1 MLQRGKCSRCWPRP
15 NNSMQR
21 TALRAAA
28 DAERWQLSPMSS
40 DRRVIRMAPGGVGAE
55 HGVEN
60 REELAHTGRE
70 SHLLRL
76 AGSEEALV
84 KLANYGIAPGGHQ
97 RGHVKRRANRSAAT
111 PDEAFAPERAAIAG
125 QWGHPDEGRDLF
137 AGQRTEFGQI
147 PDQRATD
154 DGPDAGDRAQ
164 KILFGPPDGA
174 GLDSTVQV
182 VINIVEL
189 ALKPTDVLDDAPA
202 DSRHG
207 VLETVAFGAHHPEDL
222 TPPRQQ

>member
-97 RGHVKRRANRSAAT
+97 RGHVKAPR
-111 PDEAFAPERAAIAG
+111 EPER
-125 QWGHPDEGRDLF
+125 GHPR
-137 AGQRTEFGQI
+137 R
-147 PDQRATD
+147 
-154 DGPDAGDRAQ
+154 
-164 KILFGPPDGA
+164 
-174 GLDSTVQV
+174 
-182 VINIVEL
+182 
-189 ALKPTDVLDDAPA
+189 
-202 DSRHG
+202 G
-207 VLETVAFGAHHPEDL
+207 VCP
-222 TPPRQQ
+222 